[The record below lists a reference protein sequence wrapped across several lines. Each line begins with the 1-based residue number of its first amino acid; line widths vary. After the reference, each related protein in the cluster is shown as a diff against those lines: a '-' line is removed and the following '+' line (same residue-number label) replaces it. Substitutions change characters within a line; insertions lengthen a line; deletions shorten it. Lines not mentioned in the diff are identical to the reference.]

1 MAAQWLAANLT
12 NAPSHRSAVALFN
25 LFPLPPID
33 GGRILSGILPK
44 ALAEPVLR
52 LEPYGLVILIG
63 LFIVLP
69 VLGV

>member
-1 MAAQWLAANLT
+1 MLL
-12 NAPSHRSAVALFN
+12 ALFN